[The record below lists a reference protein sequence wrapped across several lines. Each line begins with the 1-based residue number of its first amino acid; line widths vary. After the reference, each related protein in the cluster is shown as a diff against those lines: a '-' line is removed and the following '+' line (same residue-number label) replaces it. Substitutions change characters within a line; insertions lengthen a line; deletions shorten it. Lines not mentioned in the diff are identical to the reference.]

1 MSSIV
6 YQIDKKTGAKYA
18 FESISYWDKDKK
30 QPRSKRKYLGKVD
43 PETGVI
49 IPSRGRSVH
58 REESTA
64 HEKDTLPALHK
75 EIEIRDDRI
84 KMLSRNL
91 DEFLNFAMFLLKIK
105 TLVLKGIFQAIY
117 LFALAYLL
125 FNWYNLLINIKG
137 DYAI

>member
-43 PETGVI
+43 PETGAI

-58 REESTA
+58 SEEPIVQ
-64 HEKDTLPALHK
+64 EKDTLPALHK
-75 EIEIRDDRI
+75 EIEIRDEKI
-84 KMLSRNL
+84 KMLSQDL
-91 DEFLNFAMFLLKIK
+91 DALKAK
-105 TLVLKGIFQAIY
+105 Y
-117 LFALAYLL
+117 DE
-125 FNWYNLLINIKG
+125 LLITVKKIRSMLEN
-137 DYAI
+137 Y

>member
-1 MSSIV
+1 MIPMSSIV

-64 HEKDTLPALHK
+64 QEKDTLPALHK

-84 KMLSRNL
+84 KTLSQDLNELKAKYDELFITVKKIRSMLEN
-91 DEFLNFAMFLLKIK
+91 
-105 TLVLKGIFQAIY
+105 Y
-117 LFALAYLL
+117 
-125 FNWYNLLINIKG
+125 
-137 DYAI
+137 